1 MFDLGY
7 RPGDSHLSSM
17 NQEGWQRVLDFSIG
31 GGIVKDRAKGPS
43 AKERVLWTNKYASKP

>member
-1 MFDLGY
+1 
-7 RPGDSHLSSM
+7 M